1 MTRQYQIQK
10 ITGKPDWNKIE
21 KAPIDQKLW
30 LPCEQISAYAQLAY
44 DDSRLYVR
52 LHAEEPTIRVENTG
66 MLDQPCQD
74 SCLEFF
80 FSAAEQDARYIN
92 IELNPSLCIY
102 FGFGTGREDLMRI
115 LLPDGAK
122 TLHAASERTPSG
134 WDVTYELPFQLLRL
148 FFPDFAPSGTI
159 RGNFYKC
166 GDLTMQ
172 EHYLAWNRVDAERPD
187 FHLPK
192 YFGALIFSE

>member
-21 KAPIDQKLW
+21 KAPIDRKLW

-44 DDSRLYVR
+44 DDSRLYVH
-52 LHAEEPTIRVENTG
+52 LHAEEPTIRAENTG
-66 MLDQPCQD
+66 ILDQPCQD

-115 LLPDGAK
+115 LRTAQRPCMQPAK
-122 TLHAASERTPSG
+122 
-134 WDVTYELPFQLLRL
+134 
-148 FFPDFAPSGTI
+148 
-159 RGNFYKC
+159 
-166 GDLTMQ
+166 
-172 EHYLAWNRVDAERPD
+172 ERPVA
-187 FHLPK
+187 
-192 YFGALIFSE
+192 GM

>member
-10 ITGKPDWNKIE
+10 ITGKPDWKEIK
-21 KAPIDQKLW
+21 KAPIDQRLW

-44 DDSRLYVR
+44 DDSRLYVH
-52 LHAEEPTIRVENTG
+52 LHAEEPQIRAENTG
-66 MLDQPCQD
+66 VLDQPCQD

-102 FGFGTGREDLMRI
+102 FGFGTGREELMRI

-122 TLHAASERTPSG
+122 TLHAGSEITANG
-134 WDVTYELPFQLLRL
+134 WDVTYEPHFHIQFSLWCYTDAREILESSVVSIAFRLNKRNVRKNLRFAKITKNEKLLEM
-148 FFPDFAPSGTI
+148 
-159 RGNFYKC
+159 C
-166 GDLTMQ
+166 
-172 EHYLAWNRVDAERPD
+172 
-187 FHLPK
+187 
-192 YFGALIFSE
+192 

>member
-52 LHAEEPTIRVENTG
+52 LHAEEPTIRAENTG
-66 MLDQPCQD
+66 ILDQPCQD

-122 TLHAASERTPSG
+122 DLACSQRKNAQWLGCDVRASFSAAAA
-134 WDVTYELPFQLLRL
+134 VLPGFCSVRNNPGQFLQMRRS
-148 FFPDFAPSGTI
+148 DRA
-159 RGNFYKC
+159 
-166 GDLTMQ
+166 
-172 EHYLAWNRVDAERPD
+172 
-187 FHLPK
+187 
-192 YFGALIFSE
+192 GALSCVEPRGRGTARFPSSEVLWSVDFF

>member
-52 LHAEEPTIRVENTG
+52 LHAEEPTIRAENTG

-148 FFPDFAPSGTI
+148 FFPDFAPPGTI
-159 RGNFYKC
+159 RGKSYQC
-166 GDLTMQ
+166 GDLTVQ
-172 EHYLAWNRVDAERPD
+172 EH
-187 FHLPK
+187 
-192 YFGALIFSE
+192 

>member
-1 MTRQYQIQK
+1 
-10 ITGKPDWNKIE
+10 
-21 KAPIDQKLW
+21 
-30 LPCEQISAYAQLAY
+30 
-44 DDSRLYVR
+44 
-52 LHAEEPTIRVENTG
+52 

-166 GDLTMQ
+166 GDLTVQ

-192 YFGALIFSE
+192 CFGALIFLNKQAARL

>member
-52 LHAEEPTIRVENTG
+52 LHAEEPTIRAENTG

-115 LLPDGAK
+115 AISSGVDGIFVEADESEELTELIDEAVDRDIPVV
-122 TLHAASERTPSG
+122 TLYGDNTHSKRCSFVA
-134 WDVTYELPFQLLRL
+134 VPFFLSAI
-148 FFPDFAPSGTI
+148 P
-159 RGNFYKC
+159 
-166 GDLTMQ
+166 LT
-172 EHYLAWNRVDAERPD
+172 L
-187 FHLPK
+187 
-192 YFGALIFSE
+192 SC